1 MSKISLLSFLMILL
15 LHEVCSDNYI
25 VVYFLKTNILYYG
38 FANAKRE
45 SGDIEYLLLRG
56 DNKRSANEGFGIN
69 PLINYYPM
77 KVYFNKKITSLE
89 SYFDIA
95 YDGNTKNIISL
106 DFSNFDSSEITSSE
120 LLCKGCENLKYVNF
134 KNFNTPKLLTM
145 SNMFYG
151 CSKLI
156 SIDLSNFVTSNV
168 NNYTNLFSGCSSL
181 RLIDISGFN
190 FGADSNIFNGMF
202 DGLDSLRYINLKNI
216 EINTP
221 FTSYINQCSLESKEL
236 LIVCEDSEILT
247 SSNNKVLLCCDF
259 NIESNTCNPTNYTIT
274 ILYWYEQVSY
284 NEGFITSDY
293 RKDVFFINYNGRTYG
308 GNNQLI
314 IESTPSPLQICFS
327 KPIVNLAH
335 FFDSESNLAKADFSG
350 LNSPDIVEMSYL
362 FYNCQ
367 NLFEVNFNNFNTQ
380 SVTKMDF
387 MFYSCGSL
395 NYLNLSSFNTEKVT
409 TMESMFD
416 GCYSLNILIIR
427 NFVFTNVNNTNNAFR
442 NVNKL
447 KYIDIFNIKT
457 NQDFIDQ
464 LSNIFNGK
472 SSDSYVCQR
481 NKIFTGKNIINFCC
495 LTIGDELETC
505 TSDNYI
511 ILTYGK
517 TTTYEKGFVNNNFR
531 NNISFLFYNGAIFSF
546 SLNYPLT
553 INENTNL
560 EINIPYTSEGLSHFF
575 DIEYDP
581 LLENVVSIDFSHLDI
596 SYITD
601 MSFLFN

>member
-1 MSKISLLSFLMILL
+1 M
-15 LHEVCSDNYI
+15 
-25 VVYFLKTNILYYG
+25 YFPKTNIEYYG
-38 FANAKRE
+38 FANAKRKSE
-45 SGDIEYLLLRG
+45 DIEYLLLRDG
-56 DNKRSANEGFGIN
+56 NTKSAADWFGIN
-69 PLINYYPM
+69 PKVDIYPL
-77 KVYFNKKITSLE
+77 KIYFNKKITSLE

-95 YDGNTKNIISL
+95 YDANTKNLISL
-106 DFSNFDSSEITSSE
+106 DFSNFDSSEIKSTES
-120 LLCKGCENLKYVNF
+120 LCKGCENLQYVNF
-134 KNFNTPKLLTM
+134 TNFNTSELLTV
-145 SNMFYG
+145 SDMFYG

-168 NNYTNLFSGCSSL
+168 NNYTNLFSGCRSL

-221 FTSYINQCSLESKEL
+221 FTSYIKKCSLESKEL

-314 IESTPSPLQICFS
+314 IESIPSPLQICFS

-335 FFDSESNLAKADFSG
+335 FFDSESDLAIADFSG

-362 FYNCQ
+362 FYNCHG
-367 NLFEVNFNNFNTQ
+367 LSGVNFDNFNTQ

-387 MFYSCGSL
+387 MFYNCQDVSFQ
-395 NYLNLSSFNTEKVT
+395 YLNLSSFNTEKVT

-416 GCYSLNILIIR
+416 GCYSLYILIVR
-427 NFVFTNVNNTNNAFR
+427 N
-442 NVNKL
+442 L
-447 KYIDIFNIKT
+447 
-457 NQDFIDQ
+457 
-464 LSNIFNGK
+464 
-472 SSDSYVCQR
+472 
-481 NKIFTGKNIINFCC
+481 
-495 LTIGDELETC
+495 
-505 TSDNYI
+505 
-511 ILTYGK
+511 
-517 TTTYEKGFVNNNFR
+517 
-531 NNISFLFYNGAIFSF
+531 FLQ
-546 SLNYPLT
+546 
-553 INENTNL
+553 
-560 EINIPYTSEGLSHFF
+560 
-575 DIEYDP
+575 
-581 LLENVVSIDFSHLDI
+581 
-596 SYITD
+596 
-601 MSFLFN
+601 M